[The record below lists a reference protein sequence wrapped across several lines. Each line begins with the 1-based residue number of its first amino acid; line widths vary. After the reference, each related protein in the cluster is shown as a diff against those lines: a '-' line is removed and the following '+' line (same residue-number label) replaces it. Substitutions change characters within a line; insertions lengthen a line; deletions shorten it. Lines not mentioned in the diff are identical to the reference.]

1 MHMILSGV
9 GTHRVLGGPH
19 QCGKWMWLLVIIELC
34 VHMYVNFHNY
44 SCTCR
49 QDESPIVMDLF
60 RL

>member
-1 MHMILSGV
+1 MHVILSGV
-9 GTHRVLGGPH
+9 GTHRVLGAPPV
-19 QCGKWMWLLVIIELC
+19 WEVDVVLVIIELC